1 MKYRFILLLAVLLT
15 QTIAFSQRTIQ
26 MEYDNGIYRIPC
38 VVNGANMKMVFDT
51 GASTVCIS
59 LATAIHLYENG
70 FIKSSDFK
78 GRGQSSTASG
88 DIVNNMIINLRD
100 IEIGGMHLHDVECV
114 VMESLSAPLLLG
126 QTAIQ
131 KLGVITIRGNQ
142 LIINNGS
149 LDNYNSKPQAQPKPQ
164 PKPQPQYFMYNGYK
178 LEREAFIRNIQMGFN
193 NWCNNQG
200 FSSKRRNGIEEYV
213 KEIIAFIRA
222 GTCYYEMNTMQFNS
236 NYGNIKRSKTEWQNV
251 RKAIGYIDNIGNRMV
266 QRGEYIE

>member
-1 MKYRFILLLAVLLT
+1 MKYRFFLLLAVLLT

-88 DIVNNMIINLRD
+88 DIVNNMIINLKD

-149 LDNYNSKPQAQPKPQ
+149 LGNYNSKPQAQPQ

-178 LEREAFIRNIQMGFN
+178 LEREAFVRNLQMGFN
-193 NWCNNQG
+193 SWCDRNDM
-200 FSSKRRNGIEEYV
+200 SSKYRNGIARYV
-213 KEIIAFIRA
+213 NEIIGFIRKNQ
-222 GTCYYEMNTMQFNS
+222 CYYELNQMYFIST
-236 NYGNIKRSKTEWQNV
+236 NYANINRSKKETTYV
-251 RKAIGYIDNIGNRMV
+251 RRAVYYISTIGDRMV
-266 QRGEYIE
+266 NNGEYIK